1 MECYRVYQSKQTSV
15 PANEVVNSP
24 IGYEGGR
31 PMQQNSTLVRSDS
44 NGTSTGACGDG
55 GGDGGED
62 GVGSLWYVGV
72 GLSVAAS
79 ITSNLGI
86 SFQKLSMMLEQDK
99 PGELQRP
106 YICQPRWTLGLF
118 AQIFGS
124 VGDFAALA
132 FAPQSLCAPVGGTVI
147 VANIFSARFLLG
159 ETMSKLDL
167 AGSCVVTVGVVASA
181 LFADKSPQCF
191 TMQDLLDLYT
201 TTHFAVYIICLS
213 VLIVLLFVFVKFC
226 DRVRERHGSN
236 SEQYIALVRSHR

>member
-1 MECYRVYQSKQTSV
+1 
-15 PANEVVNSP
+15 
-24 IGYEGGR
+24 
-31 PMQQNSTLVRSDS
+31 MQQNSTLVQTND
-44 NGTSTGACGDG
+44 NATSTGACGG
-55 GGDGGED
+55 GGGGSDGTD
-62 GVGSLWYVGV
+62 GDGSLWYVGV

-167 AGSCVVTVGVVASA
+167 VGSMVVTVGVVASA

-191 TMQDLLDLYT
+191 TMQDLLHLYT
-201 TTHFAVYIICLS
+201 TTHFAVYIMCLS
-213 VLIVLLFVFVKFC
+213 VLIALMFAFVKFC
-226 DRVRERHGSN
+226 DQVRERHGNN
-236 SEQYIALVRSHR
+236 SKQYIGLVRSHR